1 MRKFS
6 LRVVVFLVL
15 ISLVCISVPNRAQAI
30 RYSDVPSNHWAY
42 YAIQYLAERG
52 IMTGYPDGSFKPNNP
67 LRREE
72 TAVLLTRLFG
82 IQGITPDEPSFK
94 DVSIK
99 DWSFPYVEVIKKTRV
114 MADLLMDDTFKPDVY
129 VTRIEFVAIQ
139 VRSLAMKY
147 YADNIHRDEIEDA
160 ISEFT
165 DFAQIPNWAKGYL
178 TVALRSKTIKGY
190 PDSTFQPSRYLSRAE
205 IAYLLYEM
213 LREPSPLDP
222 NERYIVTQ
230 FYRPDGTILKAVLS
244 RKMEGALFT
253 YDGITYPN
261 GNVSLFICDIPFNKA
276 TANSKGEYAI
286 RAPLAFFGLGAIS
299 MEAYYTEE
307 GSDKTIKYF
316 KGYSAIPFDM
326 FPNWYRNYGYTY
338 NPLTREVI
346 YHTKMARAVNMEY
359 HNKTTG
365 EHLYRLMEESQDFS
379 ISSILA
385 EGENDIDLILQAF
398 DQAWRVTYGITMTV
412 N

>member
-15 ISLVCISVPNRAQAI
+15 ISLVYISVPNQAQAI

-94 DVSIK
+94 DVSMK
-99 DWSFPYVEVIKKTRV
+99 DWSYPYVEVIKKTRV
-114 MADLLMDDTFKPDVY
+114 MADLLMDDTFKPDIF

-160 ISEFT
+160 INEFT

-190 PDSTFQPSRYLSRAE
+190 PDGTFQPNRYLSRAE
-205 IAYLLYEM
+205 IAYLLYDM
-213 LREPSPLDP
+213 LREPDPLDP
-222 NERYIVTQ
+222 NERFIVTQ

-261 GNVSLFICDIPFNKA
+261 GNVSLIICGIPFDKA
-276 TANSKGEYAI
+276 TANNKGEYAI
-286 RAPLAFFGLGAIS
+286 RVPLAFFGLGAIS
-299 MEAYYTEE
+299 MEAYYTEQ

-338 NPLTREVI
+338 NPLTREVV
-346 YHTKMARAVNMEY
+346 YRTKMARAVNMEY
-359 HNKTTG
+359 HNKTTD

-398 DQAWRVTYGITMTV
+398 DQSWRITYGITMTV